1 MDYLVTPG
9 SGIFRRY
16 DGGNYTAKHVAGQAL
31 RSQAVDS
38 FALFRAGCPA
48 AVLQLDALVEMMPEH
63 AHLHVQP

>member
-1 MDYLVTPG
+1 MDDLVTPG

-38 FALFRAGCPA
+38 FALFPRRVPGGCPPA
-48 AVLQLDALVEMMPEH
+48 
-63 AHLHVQP
+63 